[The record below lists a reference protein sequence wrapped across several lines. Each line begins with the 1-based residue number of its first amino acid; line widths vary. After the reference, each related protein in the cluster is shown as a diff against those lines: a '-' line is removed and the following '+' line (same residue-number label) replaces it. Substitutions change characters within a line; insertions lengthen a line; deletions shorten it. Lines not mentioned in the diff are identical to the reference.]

1 MKDQIMKERK
11 RRREK
16 GDLEVIIVIVAAV
29 VVALPHHL
37 HLLPL
42 LVVVH
47 QKRNLVNLKHLHLIV
62 VMRKCLENIHLVVKR
77 KEVEVEVKIIEILRL
92 YQLKFI

>member
-11 RRREK
+11 KRREK
-16 GDLEVIIVIVAAV
+16 GDLEAIIVIVVAAV

-37 HLLPL
+37 LPL
-42 LVVVH
+42 LVVVVH
-47 QKRNLVNLKHLHLIV
+47 QRRNLVNLKHLHLIV
-62 VMRKCLENIHLVVKR
+62 VMRKCRENIHLVVRK
-77 KEVEVEVKIIEILRL
+77 KEVEVEAKIIEILRL